1 MNPDMSL
8 QNFCR
13 NITVLRQK
21 HKLSQKELS
30 KILHISTRSV
40 RLLERGIVPP
50 KLDCAVLISIQT
62 HFHIRPSEMF
72 AENGIV

>member
-1 MNPDMSL
+1 MTVDREL
-8 QNFCR
+8 QAFCK
-13 NITVLRQK
+13 NISILRK
-21 HKLSQKELS
+21 NYKLSQKELS

-62 HFHIRPSEMF
+62 HFHIRPSEML